1 VLKTYSFAFVHI
13 DCRPPSSV
21 RARFSTVNGI
31 DFEQDL
37 FRRLFLMGRD
47 MMRCTRYQVVQPPR
61 ENIYMHDKIR
71 CFRCMSWI
79 MEMTASRLESGVAHG
94 LMLSM
99 TSVCNSP
106 ISGTKCLRLGHND
119 ESVRTTIAPRELRM
133 SFSIKQKIQRND
145 DILTIERTSKCI
157 GSHSANISLRCA
169 NKPGSSQYTALLFQ
183 EQNW

>member
-1 VLKTYSFAFVHI
+1 MLRTDSFAFVNI
-13 DCRPPSSV
+13 DCRLPSSV
-21 RARFSTVNGI
+21 RAKFSRVNGI
-31 DFEQDL
+31 DFEQYL
-37 FRRLFLMGRD
+37 FQRLFFMRRD
-47 MMRCTRYQVVQPPR
+47 TMRCTRYQVPQPTR
-61 ENIYMHDKIR
+61 ENIYTHDKIR

-106 ISGTKCLRLGHND
+106 ISGTKCLRLVHND

-133 SFSIKQKIQRND
+133 RFSIKQKIQGND

-169 NKPGSSQYTALLFQ
+169 NKPGSSQYTTLLFQ